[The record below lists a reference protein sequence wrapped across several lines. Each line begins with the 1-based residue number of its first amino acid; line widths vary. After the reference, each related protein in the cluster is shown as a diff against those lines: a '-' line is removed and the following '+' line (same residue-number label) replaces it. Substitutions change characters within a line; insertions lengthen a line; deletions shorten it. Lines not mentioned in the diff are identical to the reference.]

1 MARISTYSIDANPEL
16 ADKVIGTAQGEGR
29 QTKNYTLE
37 DVSDLINHTNSLGV
51 ADQAVFLFQSDISEG
66 RSPGCISFIS
76 GGGVG
81 TSFTDI
87 TSILMSKTGAGGKPM
102 SNFLPLF
109 QGKDV
114 IIANTKNINSF
125 GTYKVINMQD
135 YPKNPDFLEVTL
147 TNYEASGNLDHN
159 AYYIFS
165 EFQNAENG
173 GGDLNLTYSPP
184 NSQQVWTITHNLGK
198 NPSVSVADSAGTWVV
213 GEVEYLS
220 NNELTITF
228 NSSFSGVAYL
238 N

>member
-1 MARISTYSIDANPEL
+1 MARISTYGIDANPEL
-16 ADKVIGTAQGEGR
+16 ADKVIGTDKGEGR

-37 DVSDLINHTNSLGV
+37 EVSNLINHTNSLGV

-66 RSPGCISFIS
+66 RSSGGISFAS

-81 TSFTDI
+81 TSFASI

-109 QGKDV
+109 KGKDV
-114 IIANTKNINSF
+114 IIANSKNINSF
-125 GTYKVINMQD
+125 GTYKVMDMQD
-135 YPKNPDFLEVTL
+135 YPNDPDFLEVTL
-147 TNYEASGNLDHN
+147 TNYEASGKLDHK

-165 EFQNAENG
+165 EFQNAENS

-184 NSQQVWTITHNLGK
+184 KSQRVWAITHNLGK
-198 NPSVSVADSAGTWVV
+198 NPSVSVADSAGSWVV
-213 GEVEYLS
+213 GEVEYLN

>member
-1 MARISTYSIDANPEL
+1 
-16 ADKVIGTAQGEGR
+16 
-29 QTKNYTLE
+29 
-37 DVSDLINHTNSLGV
+37 
-51 ADQAVFLFQSDISEG
+51 
-66 RSPGCISFIS
+66 
-76 GGGVG
+76 
-81 TSFTDI
+81 
-87 TSILMSKTGAGGKPM
+87 MSKTGAGGKPM

-135 YPKNPDFLEVTL
+135 YSKNPDFIEVTL
-147 TNYEASGNLDHN
+147 TNYDSSGELDHG

-165 EFQNAENG
+165 EFQNAING

-184 NSQQVWTITHNLGK
+184 ASQKVWTITHNLGK